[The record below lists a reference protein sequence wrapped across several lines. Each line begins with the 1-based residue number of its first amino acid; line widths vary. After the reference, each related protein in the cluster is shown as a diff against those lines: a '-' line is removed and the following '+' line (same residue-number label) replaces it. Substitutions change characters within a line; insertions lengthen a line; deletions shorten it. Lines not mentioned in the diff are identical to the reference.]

1 LGNQLLFTVKGH
13 LYNPTYTQLK
23 SLNILGNYAL
33 PSFVNEKTAVNLR
46 AMRDDLYSGYC
57 VFNVRKASPFL
68 ESLNALILKL
78 HAAGLLL
85 NYEGQVS

>member
-1 LGNQLLFTVKGH
+1 
-13 LYNPTYTQLK
+13 
-23 SLNILGNYAL
+23 
-33 PSFVNEKTAVNLR
+33 VNEKTIVNLR

-57 VFNVRKASPFL
+57 VFNVRKGSPFL

>member
-1 LGNQLLFTVKGH
+1 VKGQ
-13 LYNPTYTQLK
+13 LYIVLLTRNLN
-23 SLNILGNYAL
+23 LNILGNYAL
-33 PSFVNEKTAVNLR
+33 PSFVNEETAVNLR
-46 AMRDDLYSGYC
+46 AMRADLYSGYC

>member
-1 LGNQLLFTVKGH
+1 VKGQ
-13 LYNPTYTQLK
+13 LYIVLLTHNLN
-23 SLNILGNYAL
+23 LNILGNYAL
-33 PSFVNEKTAVNLR
+33 PSFVNEETAGNFR

-68 ESLNALILKL
+68 ESLNTLILKL

>member
-1 LGNQLLFTVKGH
+1 MVKGH
-13 LYNPTYTQLK
+13 MYIVLLTSNLN
-23 SLNILGNYAL
+23 LNILGNYAL
-33 PSFVNEKTAVNLR
+33 PSFVNEQTAVNLR
-46 AMRDDLYSGYC
+46 AMREDIYSGYC

-68 ESLNALILKL
+68 ESLNALILQL